1 MPLKKEI
8 FTMLNESLSIANML
22 KNNIKNSMI
31 NNIYS
36 ISLLSSGRN
45 SNFNVTTK
53 NKSFVPFIKSNENL
67 LYYSLRIL
75 IIEKINCYH

>member
-1 MPLKKEI
+1 
-8 FTMLNESLSIANML
+8 MLNESLSIANML

-53 NKSFVPFIKSNENL
+53 NKSFVPFQYINPIVCGEAKCGSYKDDNL
-67 LYYSLRIL
+67 FF
-75 IIEKINCYH
+75 EFCN